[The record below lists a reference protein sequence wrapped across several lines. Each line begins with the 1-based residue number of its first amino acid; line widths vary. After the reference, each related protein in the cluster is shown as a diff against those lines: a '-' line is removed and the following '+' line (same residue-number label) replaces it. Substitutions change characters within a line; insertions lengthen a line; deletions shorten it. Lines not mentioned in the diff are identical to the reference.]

1 MIGDG
6 FHCFGSFGNL
16 PAPSNCAIVFGC
28 VQSHDESGARR
39 IKVPVWDLRAP
50 FFSCC
55 LVFSII
61 HPAVF
66 IASMSTTMRLVP
78 ECIAQHW
85 PQLWRCTSS
94 SLLAYTAVVAFLRAS
109 HDLLHQ
115 REYHLHLKPR
125 SNYDTSASP
134 FFLRPSKSWSATRL
148 VCLRLIMISVSKVLD
163 RHPFSSR
170 GGIFGIR

>member
-1 MIGDG
+1 M
-6 FHCFGSFGNL
+6 FWFVWNHL
-16 PAPSNCAIVFGC
+16 PAPSNCAIEFEC
-28 VQSHDESGARR
+28 VQSRAHR
-39 IKVPVWDLRAP
+39 IKVPVWDLRVP

-78 ECIAQHW
+78 KCIAQHW

-125 SNYDTSASP
+125 SNYDKSASP
-134 FFLRPSKSWSATRL
+134 FFDRHPLI
-148 VCLRLIMISVSKVLD
+148 RLIMISVSKVLD

-170 GGIFGIR
+170 GGIWDSVDPSHFGVQWDAPRIGQ